1 MAWGTVAPERSAGP
15 PPFDCRWAPER
26 HGTAG
31 RACEIIREPPG
42 KGTQEGT
49 PIRTTADFKIQG
61 MDCAEEVSLLR
72 RQLSGRPGVHD
83 LAFHVLEGRM
93 RVQFDPRRIT
103 ATQLAEAVAAT
114 GMRARP
120 WAATLPRDGWL
131 RRNWRLV
138 TTAASGILVA
148 AGMLLELVASDR
160 PLAAL
165 LGAHGEHSAAPPA
178 ALICYLAAAMVGFGP
193 SLPKAAA
200 AVKALR
206 PDLHVLMTVSIIGA
220 FVLGEGF
227 EGGTL
232 AFLFSLAAMVES
244 WSIGKARSAI
254 SALMR
259 LSPASAAVV
268 EGGTERRLPV
278 EALRMGDLVRVRPG
292 ERVPCDGI
300 VAAGRSTVDQA
311 IITGESVPV
320 EKRPDSQV
328 WAGTM
333 NGEGVL
339 EVRVTREASDTT
351 LARIIRMVQESGRR
365 RAPSE
370 QFVERFARYYT
381 PAMLALAAGVI
392 LMPPLAWGAAWSY
405 WFYQGMV
412 ILLIS
417 CPCALVISTPV
428 TIAAA
433 LAAAARRGVLIKGG
447 AFLEEAA
454 RLKAVA
460 FDKTGVLTRGRPAVE
475 AFVPLDGRAP
485 RECLRQLASLEHTSE
500 HPLARAVVE
509 YAAGEGVAPAAAAGF
524 RSLPGRGA
532 QAQVAGETFWAGS
545 HRFLREK
552 GLATPEVSRAL
563 ERLEDSDHTAVA
575 CGTDREVWAIVG
587 LRDPVRPE
595 AAAALDR
602 LRRAGIHL
610 VMLTGDNSS
619 TARAVAGQLKLAAFR
634 SDLLPD
640 DKAAAVAELRAA
652 HGAVAMVGD
661 GVNDAQA
668 MSAASVGIAFGGGAT
683 DVALETAD
691 IVLTSD
697 DLARLPFL
705 VRHARRAARVIRQN
719 VAASLAM
726 KAGFLALAAFGLATL
741 WMAVLADMGAS
752 LLVTF
757 NGLRLLRAEERV

>member
-1 MAWGTVAPERSAGP
+1 
-15 PPFDCRWAPER
+15 
-26 HGTAG
+26 
-31 RACEIIREPPG
+31 
-42 KGTQEGT
+42 
-49 PIRTTADFKIQG
+49 
-61 MDCAEEVSLLR
+61 MDCAQEVSLLR
-72 RQLSGRPGVHD
+72 RQLSGRPGVHHLD
-83 LAFHVLEGRM
+83 FHVLEGRM
-93 RVQFDPRRIT
+93 RVEFDPRRIT
-103 ATQLAEAVAAT
+103 AEQLAGAVALT
-114 GMRARP
+114 GMRAQP
-120 WAATLPRDGWL
+120 WAAAQPREGWL
-131 RRNWRLV
+131 HRRWRLL
-138 TTAASGILVA
+138 TTAASGVLVT
-148 AGMLLELVASDR
+148 AGTLLELAASDR

-165 LGAHGEHSAAPPA
+165 LGAHGEHGAAPLA
-178 ALICYLAAAMVGFGP
+178 ALLCYLAAAVVGFGP
-193 SLPKAAA
+193 SLPKAASA
-200 AVKALR
+200 AKALR

-227 EGGTL
+227 EGGSL
-232 AFLFSLAAMVES
+232 AFLFALAGMVES

-254 SALMR
+254 SSLMR

-268 EGGTERRLPV
+268 EGGTERRVPV
-278 EALRMGDLVRVRPG
+278 ESLRTGDRVRVRPG
-292 ERVPCDGI
+292 ERIPCDGT

-311 IITGESVPV
+311 IITGESLPV
-320 EKRPDSQV
+320 EKEPNSQV

-339 EVRVTREASDTT
+339 EVRVTREPSDTT
-351 LARIIRMVQESGRR
+351 LARIIRMVQESAHR

-392 LMPPLAWGAAWSY
+392 LLPPLAWGAAWSY

-428 TIAAA
+428 TITAA
-433 LAAAARRGVLIKGG
+433 LASAARHGVLIKGG
-447 AFLEEAA
+447 AYLEEAA
-454 RLKAVA
+454 RLKVVA

-475 AFVPLDGRAP
+475 QFVPLNGRGA
-485 RECLRQLASLEHTSE
+485 RECLGHLATLEHTSE

-509 YAAGEGVAPAAAAGF
+509 YAAGEGVRPAVAAGF

-532 QAQVAGETFWAGS
+532 QAEVGGKTFWAGS
-545 HRFLREK
+545 QRLLREK
-552 GLATPEVSRAL
+552 GLATEEVRRAL

-575 CGTDREVWAIVG
+575 CGTEDEVWAVVG

-595 AAAALDR
+595 AVAALDQ
-602 LRRAGIHL
+602 LRSAGIHL
-610 VMLTGDNSS
+610 VMLTGDNRA
-619 TARAVAGQLKLAAFR
+619 TAQAVARQLKLASFR
-634 SDLLPD
+634 SDLLPE
-640 DKAAAVAELRAA
+640 DKAAAVAELRNA
-652 HGAVAMVGD
+652 HDAVAMVGD

-668 MSAASVGIAFGGGAT
+668 MSRASVGIALGRGAT

-691 IVLTSD
+691 IVLASD

-719 VAASLAM
+719 VAAA
-726 KAGFLALAAFGLATL
+726 LALKAAFLGLAALGLATL

-757 NGLRLLRAEERV
+757 NGLRLLRAENKI